1 MTYMGDYLET
11 GIEIGE
17 EFVVLLTPQGV
28 GLLRDKPPK
37 PITGKGIQCISTALD
52 PLGFDSTTHPHG
64 FHERERVPA
73 RCRLCHQHRRRR
85 AVEVVL
91 NSSAC
96 AKKYY

>member
-52 PLGFDSTTHPHG
+52 PLGFD
-64 FHERERVPA
+64 FH
-73 RCRLCHQHRRRR
+73 
-85 AVEVVL
+85 
-91 NSSAC
+91 NSSPWLPRTRKSTSPVQIMSSTQTTKSC
-96 AKKYY
+96 